1 MKFALICPNEPVLDG
16 CRIAQIIDETFSVA
30 EPTYWLE
37 CPDDVIADLWYFKNG
52 SIVKRTD
59 IVLPAIGLQSM

>member
-30 EPTYWLE
+30 EPTYWVE
-37 CPDDVIADLWYFKNG
+37 CADGVVADFWYFKDG
-52 SIVKRTD
+52 SITQRTD
-59 IVLPAIGLQSM
+59 IILPISGLQSM